1 MPTLSTPPV
10 VRLVTDTLLRPN
22 SKEFTVPTYDFEC
35 QTCHHRFE
43 VTQKITDPNPDKCPQ
58 CQGPVKKVFSAVGIV
73 FKGSGFYKT
82 DSRPSSSSSEGSSS
96 SSGD

>member
-1 MPTLSTPPV
+1 M
-10 VRLVTDTLLRPN
+10 
-22 SKEFTVPTYDFEC
+22 PTYDFEC
-35 QTCHHRFE
+35 QTCRHRFE

-96 SSGD
+96 SSGN